1 MSIAEKETPILVTTA
16 HRGVFFGYFD
26 SSESAGEI
34 VTLTKARNVLYWSE
48 ETKGFMGLASMG
60 PMPGSRVGPSVESL
74 RLHGVTA
81 VLRVSDEAVKCWESA
96 PWN

>member
-48 ETKGFMGLASMG
+48 ETKGFMGLARRAPIVWS
-60 PMPGSRVGPSVESL
+60 ES
-74 RLHGVTA
+74 
-81 VLRVSDEAVKCWESA
+81 SS
-96 PWN
+96 